1 MDYYTKEN
9 IKMLLFVI
17 GWFLFPVM
25 VLCLSPNMPLAVES
39 GYFYGYVLLMV
50 EVVICGCLVCFEVV

>member
-9 IKMLLFVI
+9 VKMLLFVV

-25 VLCLSPNMPLAVES
+25 VLCLSPNMPLAVGS
-39 GYFYGYVLLMV
+39 GYFYGYVLLII
-50 EVVICGCLVCFEVV
+50 EVVISVLLVCFEGV